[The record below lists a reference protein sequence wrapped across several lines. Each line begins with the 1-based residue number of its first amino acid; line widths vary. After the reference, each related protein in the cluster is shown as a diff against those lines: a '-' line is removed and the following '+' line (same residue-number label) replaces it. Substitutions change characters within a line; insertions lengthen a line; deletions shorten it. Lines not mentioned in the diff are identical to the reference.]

1 MPEVW
6 QYALIGLSSGSAFA
20 LVALGV
26 VAVYRGSGILN
37 FSQGAI
43 GMMGSYIF
51 WELYSGGNGSLPV
64 ATAVV
69 IGVAVGAA
77 LGVAFYLVAVQFLR
91 QASDMAKVVATLG
104 FTLLLESVAQEKWGT
119 QTYLLLPLFGSGRI
133 VIFGATLTHD
143 TLALTIITIVLA
155 AGIWLM
161 FNRTGLGSNA
171 TALRE
176 DPVAAATIGISPHP
190 TGLLTWGLGGAT
202 GALAGILLIPVIGL
216 SPSALTL
223 LVIPAMAAALIG
235 RFTAV
240 WLTAGIGLLMGIG
253 ESVMQGYNVNNGL
266 TESLPF
272 AVIAVT
278 VVLGGRAVVGRG
290 ERLSIRLPRVGSGR
304 LKPVS
309 TVIMIVLG
317 VIIATVLSPTWP
329 TALINTS
336 IFGLLALSIVVVT
349 GYAGQISVASA
360 AFAGF
365 GCFVAAQAS
374 HRWNVPF
381 LVCLLLGTAAAVVL
395 GVIFGAP
402 AVRVRGI
409 NLAIVT
415 LGLSL
420 AVEYLVLT
428 QPSLTGGD
436 AGLSVGVPTLF
447 GLNMNPTAYADR
459 YAILC
464 VVVLALGSIAV
475 LNIRRGES
483 GRRYV
488 AVRAN
493 ERGAAS
499 VGMSVA
505 GAKLGA
511 FAISAALAG
520 LSGALAA
527 FRFSIVDFSSYDVF
541 QSISALAFT
550 VVGGVGF
557 VGGALVAALSSQDGL
572 IANFFNQTLNISSID
587 TWLPIAS
594 GFAVIANIIAYPDGL
609 VILLG
614 HQKDAIAAR
623 LHLPASAGL
632 PWSRLSWSRH
642 GGSADMAVPAET
654 VPAAAAWQRSGSQAA
669 DGTVVLTASDVTVRY
684 GSTVAVDQVSLRLA
698 AGRVTGV
705 VGPNGAGK
713 TSFIDAL
720 TGFTR
725 MASGTVTLDGT
736 DLGGLRVTERARLG
750 IGRTFQGLE
759 LFEDLSVRENI
770 LAALDS
776 HRPTSYAR
784 DIFYPKRDHLS
795 AAARAAITMLDLNDD
810 LDTIVS
816 NLPQG
821 RRRMVAIAR
830 LVAQEPS
837 VMLLDEPAAGLT
849 GPERLTVC
857 RLFRALA
864 EDLGAAVL
872 LVEHNMD
879 VVSATCDELIVLDF
893 GKVIVAGP
901 TADVLRDPAVR
912 AAYLGQ
918 AGEGTGRDRAA
929 VRVRA
934 GKAALDSHG
943 GGSDDGH

>member
-1 MPEVW
+1 MSEVW
-6 QYALIGLSSGSAFA
+6 QYTLIGLSSGSAFA

-51 WELYSGGNGSLPV
+51 WELHSGGNGSLPV
-64 ATAVV
+64 VPALL

-77 LGVAFYLVAVQFLR
+77 LGVAFYLAAVQFLR
-91 QASDMAKVVATLG
+91 HASDMAKVVATLG

-119 QTYLLLPLFGSGRI
+119 QTSLLPPLFGSGRI
-133 VIFGATLTHD
+133 VIFGGTLTHD
-143 TLALTIITIVLA
+143 ALALTVITIVLA
-155 AGIWLM
+155 AVLTLM
-161 FNRTGLGSNA
+161 FNRTRLGSNA

-190 TGLLTWGLGGAT
+190 TGLLTWGLGGAM
-202 GALAGILLIPVIGL
+202 GAFAGILLIPVIGL
-216 SPSALTL
+216 NPGALTL

-240 WLTAGIGLLMGIG
+240 WLTVLVGLVMGIG
-253 ESVMQGYNVNNGL
+253 ESLMQGYQVNSGII
-266 TESLPF
+266 ESLPF

-278 VVLGGRAVVGRG
+278 VVLGGRTMVGRG

-304 LKPVS
+304 IKPVS
-309 TVIMIVLG
+309 TVILTALG
-317 VIIATVLSPTWP
+317 VVIATALSPTWP
-329 TALINTS
+329 TALINTA

-374 HRWNVPF
+374 NLWHVPF

-395 GVIFGAP
+395 GVVFGAP

-420 AVEYLVLT
+420 AVQYLVLT

-436 AGLSVGVPTLF
+436 AGLAVGQPTLF
-447 GLNMNPTAYADR
+447 GLNMNPTVYPAR

-464 VVVLALGSIAV
+464 VVVLALGSVAV

-527 FRFSIVDFSSYDVF
+527 FRFSVVDFSSYDVF
-541 QSISALAFT
+541 QSITALAFT

-557 VGGALVAALSSQDGL
+557 VGGAVVAALNSQDGL
-572 IANFFNQTLNISSID
+572 IANFFNQTLNISTID
-587 TWLPIAS
+587 IWLPIVS
-594 GFAVIANIIAYPDGL
+594 GFAVIANIIGYPDGL
-609 VILLG
+609 IILLG

-623 LHLPASAGL
+623 LHLPAGVSL
-632 PWSRLSWSRH
+632 PWFRH
-642 GGSADMAVPAET
+642 YGSADIAAPAE
-654 VPAAAAWQRSGSQAA
+654 AAWQRSGSRAA
-669 DGTVVLTASDVTVRY
+669 AGTVVLTARDVTVRY
-684 GSTVAVDQVSLRLA
+684 GGTVAVDQMSLQLT

-725 MASGTVTLDGT
+725 MAGGTVRLDGK
-736 DLGGLRVTERARLG
+736 DLGGLRVADRARLG

-776 HRPTSYAR
+776 HRRTAYAR
-784 DIFYPKRDHLS
+784 DIFYPRRDQFS
-795 AAARAAITMLDLNDD
+795 PAARAAITMLGLEGD

-879 VVSATCDELIVLDF
+879 VVSAACDNLIVLDF
-893 GKVIVAGP
+893 GKVIAAGQ
-901 TADVLRDPAVR
+901 TAEVLRDPAVR

-918 AGEGTGRDRAA
+918 AGQAGEAGGGPGRAGAA

-934 GKAALDSHG
+934 AEATLDRRG
-943 GGSDDGH
+943 GGSDDGN

>member
-1 MPEVW
+1 MSEVW
-6 QYALIGLSSGSAFA
+6 QYTLIGLSSGSAFA

-43 GMMGSYIF
+43 GMMGSYVF
-51 WELYSGGNGSLPV
+51 WELYSGGHGSLPV
-64 ATAVV
+64 VPALL

-77 LGVAFYLVAVQFLR
+77 LGVAFYLAAVQFLR
-91 QASDMAKVVATLG
+91 RASDMAKVVATLG

-119 QTYLLLPLFGSGRI
+119 QTYLLLPLFGAGRI
-133 VIFGATLTHD
+133 VVFGATLTHD
-143 TLALTIITIVLA
+143 ALALTIITVALA
-155 AGIWLM
+155 GGIWLV
-161 FNRTGLGSNA
+161 FHRTRLGSNA

-176 DPVAAATIGISPHP
+176 DPVAAATIGISPHS
-190 TGLLTWGLGGAT
+190 TGLLTWGLGGAM
-202 GALAGILLIPVIGL
+202 GALAGILLVPVIGL
-216 SPSALTL
+216 NPGALTL
-223 LVIPAMAAALIG
+223 VVIPAMAAALIG
-235 RFTAV
+235 RFTAI
-240 WLTAGIGLLMGIG
+240 WLTAGIGLLVGVV
-253 ESVMQGYNVNNGL
+253 ESVLQGYHVNSGII
-266 TESLPF
+266 ESLPF
-272 AVIAVT
+272 ALIVVT
-278 VVLGGRAVVGRG
+278 VVLGGRTLVGRG
-290 ERLSIRLPRVGSGR
+290 ERATIRLPRVGTGR

-309 TVIMIVLG
+309 TVILIALG
-317 VIIATVLSPTWP
+317 VVFATALSPTWP
-329 TALINTS
+329 AALINTT

-365 GCFVAAQAS
+365 GSFIAAQAS
-374 HRWNVPF
+374 NLWHVPF
-381 LVCLLLGTAAAVVL
+381 LLCLVFGVAAAMML

-436 AGLSVGVPTLF
+436 AGLMVHSPVLF
-447 GLNMNPTAYADR
+447 GWSVDPTVYPAR

-464 VVVLALGSIAV
+464 AVILALGSVAV

-527 FRFSIVDFSSYDVF
+527 FRFSVVDFSSYDVF
-541 QSISALAFT
+541 QSITALAFT

-557 VGGALVAALSSQDGL
+557 VGGAVIAALNSQDGI

-587 TWLPIAS
+587 TWLPIVS
-594 GFAVIANIIAYPDGL
+594 GFAVIANIIGYPDGL
-609 VILLG
+609 IILVG
-614 HQKDAIAAR
+614 RQKDAIVAR
-623 LHLPASAGL
+623 LHLPASTKVA
-632 PWSRLSWSRH
+632 RF
-642 GGSADMAVPAET
+642 GGGKPADPADGA
-654 VPAAAAWQRSGSQAA
+654 PAKPAWQRSGSRAP
-669 DGTVVLTASDVTVRY
+669 DGTVVLTATDVTVRY
-684 GSTVAVDQVSLRLA
+684 GATVAVDHVSLRLT
-698 AGRVTGV
+698 AGRVTGL

-725 MASGTVTLDGT
+725 MADGAVTLDGK
-736 DLGGLRVTERARLG
+736 DLGGLRVTDRVRLG
-750 IGRTFQGLE
+750 LGRTFQGLE

-776 HRPTSYAR
+776 HRRTAYAR
-784 DIFYPKRDHLS
+784 DIFYPRRDHLS
-795 AAARAAITMLDLNDD
+795 AAARAAITMLDLGDV

-816 NLPQG
+816 SLPQG

-830 LVAQEPS
+830 LVAQEPG

-849 GPERLTVC
+849 GPERLTVG

-893 GKVIVAGP
+893 GHVIASGP

-918 AGEGTGRDRAA
+918 AGEAAGRDGAVVRTRATTDS
-929 VRVRA
+929 RA
-934 GKAALDSHG
+934 G
-943 GGSDDGH
+943 GSNDND